1 MKELSIYNPIPS
13 SLVSSYQSY
22 KNYVFSL
29 PTLSEE
35 DESKLL
41 YKFKISNCVDSA
53 QKLIVS
59 QLRTVI
65 NVAQQYKGYGLP
77 EEDLVQE
84 GNIGL
89 MKAVKNFDINHN
101 VRLYTYALIWIKS
114 EIQSYIIKNWKIV
127 KIATTNN
134 FKKLFFNF
142 KSLQKELM
150 NLGVPKEN
158 LIKEIAN
165 KLKVDQDEVI
175 EIKNYFKSED
185 VPMLTINPMDDKDD
199 NNFFEIPSEESENPA
214 FIYEEQHDTP
224 IINKRLHDALDQLK
238 PIAREVIN
246 LRYFF
251 DNKLT
256 HKEIATQLNLS
267 TQRVQQIE
275 QESLK
280 KLQKFFI

>member
-185 VPMLTINPMDDKDD
+185 VPMLTLNPMDDKDD

-224 IINKRLHDALDQLK
+224 IINKRLHDALNQLK

-246 LRYFF
+246 LRYFC